1 MDPKLAQRSG
11 QRGWVG
17 QEATAAAPAGA
28 RHILAAVIGNALEFY
43 DFVTYAFFA
52 IQIGHAFFPAGGEFA
67 SLMLSL
73 ATFGAGFLTR
83 PIGGLVIGAYAD
95 RVGRRAAMTLS
106 FALMGG
112 SIVALA
118 LIPTYAAI
126 GLAAP
131 ILAVIARL
139 VQGFSLGGE
148 VGPNTAYLLESA
160 EPHRRGLTVAWQGAS
175 QTIASIAGALV
186 GLALSSLLPHAALE
200 AYGWRIAFLL
210 GGVTVP
216 VGLILRR
223 AMPET
228 LHLPDAQGPKA
239 AASNLGVLAVI
250 RGNARILGLGMAVL
264 GGGTISTYVN
274 NYMTTYAQGTLHMG
288 STVAFAATLTP
299 NAASLVAILF
309 GGWLSDRIG
318 RRPVMIGSRVASLI
332 FTLPVFYWIVAS
344 RSPVALLGGMGFLGL
359 LSSPGYGA
367 FYVALVETLPKAV
380 RGRAFATL
388 YATAIA
394 IFGGTTQLVVAWLIH
409 VTGNPMAPGWYLMG
423 AIVVSLA
430 AMCLIVESAPA
441 KAALPERR
449 LTAPLTISTP
459 EEA

>member
-131 ILAVIARL
+131 I
-139 VQGFSLGGE
+139 
-148 VGPNTAYLLESA
+148 
-160 EPHRRGLTVAWQGAS
+160 QGAS